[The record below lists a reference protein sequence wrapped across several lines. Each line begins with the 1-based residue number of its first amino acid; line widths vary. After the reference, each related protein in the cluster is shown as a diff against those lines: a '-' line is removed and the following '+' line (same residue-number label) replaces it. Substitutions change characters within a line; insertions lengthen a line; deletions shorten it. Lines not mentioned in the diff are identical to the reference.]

1 MEEYKPNSFR
11 YREQQQ
17 KEAAEEPRK
26 IEKVVTGNVKVKKKS
41 GIGKFFSSFFT
52 EDAPKIK
59 DFVLSDVLI
68 PSAKKAITDIVING
82 INMIVYGADAGRRN
96 ISNGPVTKI
105 SYKNYSSYSNP
116 NPGFRQPTARTTY
129 SYDEITFASRGDA
142 EMVLAEMDEIV
153 SKYGFVKV
161 ADFYDLVGTSGS
173 HTDNNYGWTDLRSA
187 NVVRLYN
194 GDYTIKLPR
203 ALPID

>member
-1 MEEYKPNSFR
+1 MEEYKPNSFK
-11 YREQQQ
+11 YKEQQR
-17 KEAAEEPRK
+17 EVVEEPKKVEK
-26 IEKVVTGNVKVKKKS
+26 IVTGEVKVKKKS
-41 GIGKFFSSFFT
+41 GLRKFFNSFFT

-59 DFVLSDVLI
+59 EFILSDVII
-68 PSAKKAITDIVING
+68 PSAKKAITDIVKNG
-82 INMIVYGADAGRRN
+82 IDMAIYGADAARRN
-96 ISNGPVTKI
+96 LSNGPVTKI

-116 NPGFRQPTARTTY
+116 NPGLRQPTARTTY

-142 EMVLAEMDEIV
+142 EKVLAEMDEIV
-153 SKYGFVKV
+153 SRYGFVKV

-173 HTDNNYGWTDLRSA
+173 HTDNNYGWMDLRSA

-194 GDYTIKLPR
+194 GEYIIKLPR